1 MADQFNLSQLLG
13 GGLPAGLLSQ
23 VEEAQA
29 AERARNMGLLN
40 FAFGALQASRGAPGT
55 GRPSLGQVIGQ
66 AGPLGVAGY
75 QQSFED
81 TLKRS
86 LQGMQIAEMRRKQ
99 QEQEAGRA
107 AMRRLSERLTGVTP
121 EGALAAPGG
130 QVGPTVERAEMIG
143 QRQPLTPDTLI
154 REAFTPG
161 LGEEQQKALLTA
173 AQLVTPKEPKETF
186 RELTTDEKRQRGYPV
201 DVPYQIS
208 STGKVSAVDRGPL
221 VVFPQQKAGEQMWI
235 EVGKKLPELATQAGA
250 ANQTNQAL
258 SNLIDMGEKK
268 TFSGLLAPGQVG
280 ASQFLTS
287 MGIKIAP
294 ETLANT
300 RTFQAATNVLVL
312 DFMASMGGAR
322 GFSKEESAILYDAF
336 PKLIDDPLSRT
347 RIAKMLVDR
356 NNRIIREFQTTKS
369 TFEKATGATTPFQQ
383 FEPLNLE
390 TKPTA
395 TPQLSNQQLIDRYL
409 RR

>member
-1 MADQFNLSQLLG
+1 MATIMDILG
-13 GGLPAGLLSQ
+13 GGLPAGLLTPEQ
-23 VEEAQA
+23 EAAAQQRAQA
-29 AERARNMGLLN
+29 AGLLN
-40 FAFGALQASRGAPGT
+40 FAFGALQASRGAPGQAA
-55 GRPSLGQVIGQ
+55 PSLGQIIGQ
-66 AGPLGVAGY
+66 AGPVGVAGY
-75 QQSFED
+75 QQSFD
-81 TLKRS
+81 QTLSNALR
-86 LQGMQIAEMRRKQ
+86 GMQISEMRRKQ

-130 QVGPTVERAEMIG
+130 QVGPTPERAEMIG
-143 QRQPLTPDTLI
+143 QRQQLTPDTLI

-186 RELTTDEKRQRGYPV
+186 RELTVEEKRQRGYPV

-221 VVFPQQKAGEQMWI
+221 VVFPQQKAGEQMWL
-235 EVGKKLPELATQAGA
+235 EVGKELPKLAAQAGA

-258 SNLIDMGEKK
+258 SSLIDMGEKK

-356 NNRIIREFQTTKS
+356 NNRIIKEFQTTKS